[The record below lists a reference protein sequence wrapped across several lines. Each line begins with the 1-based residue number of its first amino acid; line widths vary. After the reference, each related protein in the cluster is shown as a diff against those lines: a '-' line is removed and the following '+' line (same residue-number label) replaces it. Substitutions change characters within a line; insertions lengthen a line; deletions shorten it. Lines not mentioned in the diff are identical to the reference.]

1 MRIGQ
6 IRVVVAAAAIA
17 LFGGLAPT
25 AGAQTRIIGG
35 GVVDAATV
43 PWTVA
48 LFSSSVADSYQ
59 AQFCGGSLID
69 ASWVLTA
76 AHCVVGSPA
85 ASIEVGWGKTKL
97 STYTAADRHAIDRVE
112 VNPQYDAGADTS
124 DIALL
129 HLTTPAVGAA
139 TIALDRDPAVPALGA
154 PLATYGWGNTS
165 SSGTVYPD
173 DLYGVMLDDRSGPT
187 GTCGSYGAVFIADHM
202 VCAGVV
208 GGGKDACQ
216 GDSGGPLVTTTP
228 TPVLVGDTSF
238 GTGCALAA
246 YPGVWARTS
255 SYADWVDQVVGAE
268 APRLAIGDA
277 TLVEGDT
284 GTRALKF
291 AVTLDVKSTTQIS
304 VPYATDT
311 SGTATPGVDFTARA
325 GTLVFKPNATSKVVS
340 VPVRADANL
349 EATETIGVALGLPTG
364 GAIVADAAGVGT
376 ILDDDGASGLRL
388 SIGDVVVGEGD
399 YGSVVKAQFVVSLS
413 QVPATTVTVGYTT
426 VTGTAGG
433 RDFTAKSGTL
443 TFSASQRAK
452 IVTINVGREWI
463 PEADESFT
471 VVLSGATGG
480 GVTVTRATG
489 TATIRN
495 DD

>member
-1 MRIGQ
+1 MAA
-6 IRVVVAAAAIA
+6 VVTAALA
-17 LFGGLAPT
+17 GLVPAPD

-35 GVVDAATV
+35 GIVDAATV

-48 LFSSSVADSYQ
+48 LFSASVADSYQ

-69 ASWVLTA
+69 ESWVLTA
-76 AHCVVGSPA
+76 AHCVVGSSA

-97 STYTAADRHAIDRVE
+97 STYSAADRRAIDRIE
-112 VNPQYDAGADTS
+112 INPQYDAGADTS

-129 HLTTPAVGAA
+129 HLAAPAVGAT
-139 TIALDRDPAVPALGA
+139 TIALNRDPAAPALA
-154 PLATYGWGNTS
+154 TPLATYGWGNTS
-165 SSGTVYPD
+165 SSGTTYPD
-173 DLYGVMLDDRSGPT
+173 DLHGVMLDDRSGPT
-187 GTCGSYGAVFIADHM
+187 GSCGSYGAVFVADHM

-255 SYADWVDQVVGAE
+255 SYADWVDQVLDAE
-268 APRLAIGDA
+268 PPALGIGDA

-291 AVTLDVKSTTQIS
+291 AVTLDVKSATQIT
-304 VPYATDT
+304 VPYATT
-311 SGTATPGVDFTARA
+311 ALGTATAGADFTARS

-340 VPVRADANL
+340 VPVRADVTL
-349 EATETIGVALGLPTG
+349 ESTETIGVALGVPTG
-364 GAIVADAAGVGT
+364 GAVVGDAAGVGT
-376 ILDDDGASGLRL
+376 ILDDDSAIGLRL

-399 YGSVVKAQFVVSLS
+399 HGSVVKAQFVVSLS
-413 QVPATTVTVGYTT
+413 QVPATTVTVAYAT
-426 VTGTAGG
+426 VAGAAG
-433 RDFTAKSGTL
+433 ARDFTAKSGTL

-452 IVTINVGREWI
+452 IVTINVVREWI
-463 PEADESFT
+463 PEGDESFT

-480 GVTVTRATG
+480 GVTLTRATG